1 MRNLGKFF
9 ISVAVIVL
17 SSIIFSSCS
26 GIFTNGRSKNTNAN
40 SDSENTTGNFLKS
53 EESGVKAE
61 IHVVNESSTASG
73 LVEVLEKARPSV
85 VEIYAKLSGGTSAGS
100 GVIVD
105 LQDSDSNGKK
115 DTAYIVT
122 CHHVIDGALST
133 VVKSIYGNEFDAL
146 LIGSDPRSDIG
157 VIKIQTSNEEFFEGL
172 TYSSWIADSDSL
184 KVGTSVVAVGNPL
197 GILGGTATTGIISAI
212 NRGVIIEGKKMN
224 LLQTDAAIN
233 GGNSGG
239 ALIDSNTGALV
250 GIVNAGYESYAAEG
264 LNFAIPANVA
274 REVETK
280 IMTTYGGEY
289 EFGYVE
295 GNYSFGAEYR
305 LVSRAVSWTSY
316 RYYVA
321 VSAID
326 PYGVFAKEGIAVG
339 DYIFSV
345 TVNGKTMDLTSITS
359 NTVSELTSFL
369 SDTAY
374 KIGDEVKINYARSSG
389 TMKEYTSEF
398 KIRQYVYG
406 YEG

>member
-1 MRNLGKFF
+1 MGKFLAGLAL
-9 ISVAVIVL
+9 VAAV
-17 SSIIFSSCS
+17 STSFASCT
-26 GIFTNGRSKNTNAN
+26 GMFTDGSRPSAEAPQTE
-40 SDSENTTGNFLKS
+40 SESGNFLKS
-53 EESGVKAE
+53 EDKGITSNV
-61 IHVVNESSTASG
+61 HVVNETPTSSG
-73 LVEVLEKARPSV
+73 LVEVLDKARPSV
-85 VEIYAKLSGGTSAGS
+85 VEIYVKLSNGTSAGS

-105 LQDSDSNGKK
+105 LQDTDQNGKN

-122 CHHVIDGALST
+122 CHHVIEDALST
-133 VVKSIYGNEFDAL
+133 SVKSIYGVQFEAS
-146 LIGSDPRSDIG
+146 LIGSDPRSDVG
-157 VIKIQTSNEEFFEGL
+157 VIKIRSENEEDLEGL

-212 NRGVIIEGKKMN
+212 NRGVVIEGNKMT

-239 ALIDSNTGALV
+239 ALFDATTGALV

-274 REVETK
+274 REVETEL
-280 IMTTYGGEY
+280 MSTYGGEY

-295 GNYSFGAEYR
+295 GNYSFGAEFR
-305 LVSRAVSWTSY
+305 LVSRAVGWTSY

-326 PYGVFAKEGIAVG
+326 SYGALAKEGIAAG

-345 TVNGKTMDLTSITS
+345 TVNGKTLDLSTITA
-359 NTVSELTSFL
+359 NTVSDLTSFL
-369 SDTAY
+369 SDTEY
-374 KIGDEVKINYARSSG
+374 NVGDEVKINYARSSG
-389 TMKEYTSEF
+389 SLKEYTAEF

-406 YEG
+406 YDG